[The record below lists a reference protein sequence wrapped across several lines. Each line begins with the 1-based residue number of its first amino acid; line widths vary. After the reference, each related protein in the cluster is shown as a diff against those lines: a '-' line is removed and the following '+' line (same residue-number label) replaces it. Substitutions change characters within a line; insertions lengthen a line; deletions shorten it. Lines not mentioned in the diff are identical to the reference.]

1 MKPSPHLSLFEAVA
15 QGVIEAPAGD
25 DHSAADR
32 WRWFADLYAHRT
44 WGLVAAIDGF
54 PRLAADQIAAAC
66 RDTATGTATLEQWQ
80 AIADIASR
88 ARTAAHS
95 PGLDVAWS
103 AVADTC
109 TDALDHLAGRTFGGL
124 EAILGALD
132 AIGHEHEPSS
142 AMSFVRDAYTAWQH
156 RVASPATSDRNV
168 A

>member
-1 MKPSPHLSLFEAVA
+1 MKPSPHLNLFEAIA
-15 QGVIEAPAGD
+15 QGIIEAPAGD
-25 DHSAADR
+25 DHPNADR
-32 WRWFADLYAHRT
+32 WQWFADLYANRT

-66 RDTATGTATLEQWQ
+66 RDTATDTATIEQWH
-80 AIADIASR
+80 AIADIAR
-88 ARTAAHS
+88 TARTAAHS
-95 PGLDVAWS
+95 PGLDIAWS

-109 TDALDHLAGRTFGGL
+109 TDALDHLAGHTFGGL

-132 AIGHEHEPSS
+132 ATWHEHDTPI

-156 RVASPATSDRNV
+156 RIAPPATSERNV

>member
-1 MKPSPHLSLFEAVA
+1 MKPSPHLNLLEAIA

-25 DHSAADR
+25 DHPDAGR
-32 WRWFADLYAHRT
+32 WHWFADLYAHRS

-54 PRLAADQIAAAC
+54 PRLAADHIAAAC
-66 RDTATGTATLEQWQ
+66 RDTATNTATLEHWQ
-80 AIADIASR
+80 AIANIAR
-88 ARTAAHS
+88 TARTAAHS
-95 PGLDVAWS
+95 PGLDLAWS

-132 AIGHEHEPSS
+132 ALGHEHETPI
-142 AMSFVRDAYTAWQH
+142 AMSFARAAYTAWQH
-156 RVASPATSDRNV
+156 RIAPPATSERNV

>member
-1 MKPSPHLSLFEAVA
+1 MKPSPHLNLFEAIA

-25 DHSAADR
+25 DHPAADR
-32 WRWFADLYAHRT
+32 WHWFADLYADRS

-66 RDTATGTATLEQWQ
+66 RDTATDTATLEHWQ
-80 AIADIASR
+80 AIADLASR
-88 ARTAAHS
+88 ARTAAHC
-95 PGLDVAWS
+95 PGLDLAWS

-109 TDALDHLAGRTFGGL
+109 ADALDHLAGRTFGGV
-124 EAILGALD
+124 EAILCALD
-132 AIGHEHEPSS
+132 AIGHEHEPSI

-156 RVASPATSDRNV
+156 CKAPPAASDRNV

>member
-1 MKPSPHLSLFEAVA
+1 MKPSPHLNLFEALA

-25 DHSAADR
+25 DHPAADR
-32 WRWFADLYAHRT
+32 WPWFADLYAHRT

-54 PRLAADQIAAAC
+54 SRLAADQIAAAC
-66 RDTATGTATLEQWQ
+66 RDTATATATREQWH
-80 AIADIASR
+80 AIADL

-95 PGLDVAWS
+95 PGLDLAWS

-109 TDALDHLAGRTFGGL
+109 TDALDHLAGHTFGGL

-132 AIGHEHEPSS
+132 AIGHEHETPI
-142 AMSFVRDAYTAWQH
+142 AMSFAHDAYTAWQH
-156 RVASPATSDRNV
+156 RIAPPATSERNV